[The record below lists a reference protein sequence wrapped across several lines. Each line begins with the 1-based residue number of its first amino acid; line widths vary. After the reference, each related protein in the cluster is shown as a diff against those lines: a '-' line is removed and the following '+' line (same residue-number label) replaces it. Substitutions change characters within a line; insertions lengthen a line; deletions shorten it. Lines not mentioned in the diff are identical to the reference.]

1 MRGEVVQS
9 VQSKGSG
16 EGGVMEQTTE
26 GYVYGDERDA
36 EPPDND
42 PCNQCPWYW
51 HECVEVGKTPPCK
64 AEAAAK
70 EE

>member
-1 MRGEVVQS
+1 
-9 VQSKGSG
+9 
-16 EGGVMEQTTE
+16 MEQTTE